1 MVVVVKQVLCYCF
14 AQSVVPELS
23 VNFSQFVPEF
33 LSAVRCQTSGEFANI
48 LSLCPVAV
56 ERKKIL

>member
-1 MVVVVKQVLCYCF
+1 MVKQALCCCF

-23 VNFSQFVPEF
+23 VNFSQFVLVPEF
-33 LSAVRCQTSGEFANI
+33 VSAVRRQTSGEFANI

-56 ERKKIL
+56 ETKIF

>member
-1 MVVVVKQVLCYCF
+1 MVKQVLCYCF

-23 VNFSQFVPEF
+23 VNFSQFVLVPEF

-56 ERKKIL
+56 ERKKIF